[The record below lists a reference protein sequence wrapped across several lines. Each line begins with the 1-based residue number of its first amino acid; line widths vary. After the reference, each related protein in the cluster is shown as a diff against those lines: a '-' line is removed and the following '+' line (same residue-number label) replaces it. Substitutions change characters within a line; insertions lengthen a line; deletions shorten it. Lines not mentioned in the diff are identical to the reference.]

1 MILITQQIQKKK
13 KRHNFNSRLIKMVS
27 AKNPTQNFS
36 GKKKLF
42 IVFSSLYADVLIHYK
57 TQKKKKK
64 IFWTPFC
71 PQIPVQDFSKRTLF
85 ESVLSLQNTL
95 SSCKKISN
103 GPCIDF
109 PQN

>member
-13 KRHNFNSRLIKMVS
+13 KRHNFNSRLIEMVS

-57 TQKKKKK
+57 TQKKEKKN
-64 IFWTPFC
+64 ILDSF
-71 PQIPVQDFSKRTLF
+71 
-85 ESVLSLQNTL
+85 LSENT
-95 SSCKKISN
+95 STRF
-103 GPCIDF
+103 F
-109 PQN
+109 PKNII